1 MDSASLILFSGYGLA
16 AFFGL
21 LTLVLA
27 VKLNQKNSR
36 FEEGI
41 RNEALTD
48 QARLGAEANL
58 TIANDKI
65 IELEKRCHNAETE
78 NVRGG
83 MEIKALNEKLT
94 NERQIL
100 EEARSKLGD
109 AFQSLATRALKT
121 NNEQFILLAK
131 EILEKQTQSAKG
143 DLTQKQQAIESLVKP
158 IQDTLDKYQKHVG
171 EAEKIRGESF
181 ARLETELKN
190 VLETGRTLSM
200 ETRALKD
207 ALKKPHVRGRWG
219 ELQLRNCIELAGMS
233 EYADVVFQDASH
245 DKDGDL
251 MIPDMTVRMPGGRVV
266 VVDAKTPID
275 AFIASLE
282 ATTDEIRN
290 TEMARHGR
298 QVKDHVR
305 KLATRAYSEKLS
317 GSPDFMVMFLPN
329 ESFLYGALEAE
340 PNLVEFALEKKI
352 LIATPPTLVGLLK
365 VIRYGWNEE
374 KLARNAQQISEAGKE
389 LHKRLVDFVETFVD
403 IGKHIDKAKEKY
415 DTGMRSLNSR
425 VIVQARRMETL
436 GAKGNKDLPE
446 ELDVLQSLEEDSGQS
461 SLTPLPVLVENKSA

>member
-1 MDSASLILFSGYGLA
+1 MDYASLISFLDYGLA
-16 AFFGL
+16 FF
-21 LTLVLA
+21 LA
-27 VKLNQKNSR
+27 VLSVFLLVK
-36 FEEGI
+36 
-41 RNEALTD
+41 
-48 QARLGAEANL
+48 
-58 TIANDKI
+58 
-65 IELEKRCHNAETE
+65 
-78 NVRGG
+78 NVRAE
-83 MEIKALNEKLT
+83 MTLKALKEKLVG
-94 NERQIL
+94 EHQLL
-100 EEARSKLGD
+100 EDARIKLSD
-109 AFQSLATRALKT
+109 AFQSLAASALQT

-131 EILEKQTQSAKG
+131 EVLEKQTQAAKG
-143 DLTQKQQAIESLVKP
+143 DLTQKQQAVASLIKP
-158 IQDTLDKYQKHVG
+158 IQETLDKYQKHVG
-171 EAEKIRGESF
+171 DLEKNRGESL
-181 ARLETELKN
+181 ARLETEIKH
-190 VLETGRTLSM
+190 VMETGRVLSL

-233 EYADVVFQDASH
+233 EYADVTFQDVSH

-251 MIPDMTVRMPGGRVV
+251 MIPDMTVKMPGGRIVI
-266 VVDAKTPID
+266 VDAKTPID

-282 ATTDEIRN
+282 ATTDEMRN

-305 KLATRAYSEKLS
+305 RLATRAYSEKL
-317 GSPDFMVMFLPN
+317 GNSPDFMVMFLPN

-446 ELDVLQSLEEDSGQS
+446 ELDVITNIEDFPVGAPRETPENFGQ
-461 SLTPLPVLVENKSA
+461 LRVAHERPLLK

>member
-1 MDSASLILFSGYGLA
+1 MDSASFISFLGFGLA
-16 AFFGL
+16 FFLAALSVWL
-21 LTLVLA
+21 LM
-27 VKLNQKNSR
+27 K
-36 FEEGI
+36 
-41 RNEALTD
+41 
-48 QARLGAEANL
+48 
-58 TIANDKI
+58 
-65 IELEKRCHNAETE
+65 
-78 NVRGG
+78 NVRSE
-83 MEIKALNEKLT
+83 MTIKALKEKLSG
-94 NERQIL
+94 EQELL
-100 EEARSKLGD
+100 ENARTQLGN
-109 AFQSLATRALKT
+109 AFQSLAATALKS
-121 NNEQFILLAK
+121 NNEQFIVLAK
-131 EILEKQTQSAKG
+131 EVLAKQTQAAQG
-143 DLTQKQQAIESLVKP
+143 DLTQKQQAVAALIKP
-158 IQDTLDKYQKHVG
+158 IQETLDKYQKHVG
-171 EAEKIRGESF
+171 DLEKNRGESL
-181 ARLETELKN
+181 ARLETEIKH
-190 VLETGRTLSM
+190 VMETGRVLSV

-219 ELQLRNCIELAGMS
+219 ELQLRNCIELSGMS
-233 EYADVVFQDASH
+233 EYADVTFQDASH
-245 DKDGDL
+245 DQDGDL
-251 MIPDMTVRMPGGRVV
+251 MIPDMTVKMPGGRVV

-282 ATTDEIRN
+282 ATTDEMRN
-290 TEMARHGR
+290 AEMARHGR

-305 KLATRAYSEKLS
+305 RLATRAYSEKLA

-340 PNLVEFALEKKI
+340 PHLVEFALEKKI

-436 GAKGNKDLPE
+436 GAKGNKELPE
-446 ELDVLQSLEEDSGQS
+446 ELDVLPSPEQEEDNGQG

>member
-1 MDSASLILFSGYGLA
+1 MDYASLISFLGYGLA
-16 AFFGL
+16 FFLAALSVWL
-21 LTLVLA
+21 LI
-27 VKLNQKNSR
+27 K
-36 FEEGI
+36 
-41 RNEALTD
+41 
-48 QARLGAEANL
+48 
-58 TIANDKI
+58 
-65 IELEKRCHNAETE
+65 
-78 NVRGG
+78 NVRSE
-83 MEIKALNEKLT
+83 MIIKALKEKLIG
-94 NERQIL
+94 EHQLL
-100 EEARSKLGD
+100 EDARTKLGD
-109 AFQSLATRALKT
+109 AFQSLAASALKS
-121 NNEQFILLAK
+121 NNEQFIVLAK
-131 EILEKQTQSAKG
+131 EVLERQSQAAKS
-143 DLTQKQQAIESLVKP
+143 DLSQKQQAVAALIKP
-158 IQDTLDKYQKHVG
+158 IQETLDKYQKHVG
-171 EAEKIRGESF
+171 DLEKNRGESL
-181 ARLETELKN
+181 ARLETEIKH
-190 VLETGRTLSM
+190 VMETGRALSL

-233 EYADVVFQDASH
+233 EYADVTFQDASH
-245 DKDGDL
+245 DQDGDL
-251 MIPDMTVRMPGGRVV
+251 MIPDMTVKMPGGRVV

-282 ATTDEIRN
+282 ATTDEMRN
-290 TEMARHGR
+290 AEMARHGR

-305 KLATRAYSEKLS
+305 RLATRAYSEKLV

-340 PNLVEFALEKKI
+340 PNLVELALEKKI

-436 GAKGNKDLPE
+436 GAKGNKELPE
-446 ELDVLQSLEEDSGQS
+446 ELDVLQTAEEDGGQNPLAS
-461 SLTPLPVLVENKSA
+461 LPVLVENKSA